1 MMLGDQAHVAWRAV
15 LLCVPA
21 FMLAAA
27 TVPAR
32 AHHSHGNYDMTTYTT
47 IKGTIKEVH
56 WMNPHTWIYLDVK
69 GPTGEVDVWALEGA
83 SIIQLERRGWRKEM
97 VKVGATISVRCH
109 QLRDGST
116 GCLLGFITPE
126 GGVEKIFD

>member
-1 MMLGDQAHVAWRAV
+1 MRGGQARVAWRAV
-15 LLCVPA
+15 LFAGAFALAVPA
-21 FMLAAA
+21 
-27 TVPAR
+27 VPVL

-56 WMNPHTWIYLDVK
+56 WMNPHSWIYLDVK
-69 GPTGEVDVWALEGA
+69 GPTGEVDTWALEGA
-83 SIIQLERRGWRKEM
+83 SVVQLERRGWTKEM
-97 VKVGATISVRCH
+97 VKVGTSITVRCH

>member
-1 MMLGDQAHVAWRAV
+1 MSARQARVRWRAG
-15 LLCVPA
+15 LLFAPA
-21 FMLAAA
+21 FALAV
-27 TVPAR
+27 TTIPAR

-69 GPTGEVDVWALEGA
+69 GPTGEVDTWALEGA
-83 SIIQLERRGWRKEM
+83 SIVQLERRGWKKEM
-97 VKVGATISVRCH
+97 VKVGTSISVRCH
-109 QLRDGST
+109 QLRDRST

-126 GGVEKIFD
+126 GGVEMMFD

>member
-1 MMLGDQAHVAWRAV
+1 MIGQQAHLTWRAV
-15 LLCVPA
+15 LLLAPA
-21 FMLAAA
+21 LILAVM
-27 TVPAR
+27 TVPAL

-69 GPTGEVDVWALEGA
+69 GPTGEVDTWALEGA
-83 SIIQLERRGWRKEM
+83 SIVQLERRGWKKDM
-97 VKVGATISVRCH
+97 VKVGTNVSVRCH

-126 GGVEKIFD
+126 GGVEKMFD

>member
-1 MMLGDQAHVAWRAV
+1 MSGWRTRVSWRTVLVVAQAIV
-15 LLCVPA
+15 
-21 FMLAAA
+21 LAAA
-27 TVPAR
+27 TGPAF

-56 WMNPHTWIYLDVK
+56 WMYPHTWIYLEVK

-83 SIIQLERRGWRKEM
+83 SIPQLERRGWSKEM
-97 VKVGATISVRCH
+97 VKVGTTISVRCH
-109 QLRDGST
+109 QLRDNST

-126 GGVEKIFD
+126 GGVEKMFD

>member
-1 MMLGDQAHVAWRAV
+1 MIGRQAHLTWRAV
-15 LLCVPA
+15 LLLAPA
-21 FMLAAA
+21 SILAVM
-27 TVPAR
+27 TVPAL

-69 GPTGEVDVWALEGA
+69 GPTGEVDTWALEGA
-83 SIIQLERRGWRKEM
+83 SIVQLERRGWKKDM
-97 VKVGATISVRCH
+97 VKVGTNVSVRCH

-126 GGVEKIFD
+126 GGVEKMFD

>member
-1 MMLGDQAHVAWRAV
+1 MSGGRAHVVRRAV
-15 LLCVPA
+15 LLVALA
-21 FMLAAA
+21 FMPAAA
-27 TVPAR
+27 TVPAL

-69 GPTGEVDVWALEGA
+69 GPTGEMDVWALEGA
-83 SIIQLERRGWRKEM
+83 SIVQLERRGWKKEM
-97 VKVGATISVRCH
+97 VKVGTNVCVRCH

>member
-1 MMLGDQAHVAWRAV
+1 MIGRQAGV
-15 LLCVPA
+15 A
-21 FMLAAA
+21 FMLAVA
-27 TVPAR
+27 TLPAR
-32 AHHSHGNYDMTTYTT
+32 AHHSHGNYDMTGYTT

-69 GPTGEVDVWALEGA
+69 GPTGETDTWALEGA
-83 SIIQLERRGWRKEM
+83 SIVQLERRGWKKEM
-97 VKVGATISVRCH
+97 VKVGTNISVRCH

-126 GGVEKIFD
+126 GGSEKMFD

>member
-1 MMLGDQAHVAWRAV
+1 MIGRQAHVSWRAV
-15 LLCVPA
+15 LLFAPA
-21 FMLAAA
+21 FVLAV
-27 TVPAR
+27 TTGPAS

-69 GPTGEVDVWALEGA
+69 GPTGEVDTWALEGA
-83 SIIQLERRGWRKEM
+83 SIVQLERRGWKKDM
-97 VKVGATISVRCH
+97 VKVGTNISVRCH

-126 GGVEKIFD
+126 GGVEKMFD

>member
-1 MMLGDQAHVAWRAV
+1 
-15 LLCVPA
+15 
-21 FMLAAA
+21 
-27 TVPAR
+27 
-32 AHHSHGNYDMTTYTT
+32 MTTYTT

-56 WMNPHTWIYLDVK
+56 WMNPHTWIYLEVK

-83 SIIQLERRGWRKEM
+83 SIVQLERRGWKRDM
-97 VKVGATISVRCH
+97 VKVGTNISVRCH

-126 GGVEKIFD
+126 GGVEKMFD